1 MPTSSGPNTVNDS
14 VIFAY
19 DVADI
24 VNSYKGRPTDNL
36 VANATLN
43 VYNNVTSDVTATIT
57 QTSDYYKGAPI
68 WKETITPTTSA
79 GVSYLTN
86 GNNPG
91 IGVYHT
97 GGGGI
102 ANRYAG
108 HTIFFKPI
116 GPMYSAPIFT
126 NYSNIVGWQS
136 SQQYDDMGDGWFR
149 AKVLWY
155 DTTTRTD
162 SKYWA
167 INPAGAIIDAPIT
180 IYWAGPFK
188 EDLNSQYIS
197 QFVNGSRSVTNSL
210 LDLSG
215 RGYSINLTDISF
227 DSNLQI
233 YFDGTND
240 VIYIPSVNT
249 LGGMANHT
257 WEMMV
262 KSPGL
267 GSGKTI
273 GGLLCPDYGMIS
285 YIDGSGNIVY
295 YLYNSDTSSYIF
307 ILSTSGV
314 NYFDNKWHHIVCSRQ
329 NYGTGRIYVDGQ
341 LKVESGNTGG
351 WSGTTI
357 WSNMSTSIGNNPNDA
372 YYNLNGSI
380 AITKIY
386 NRALTIDEVKN
397 NYSQYKSR
405 FNLS

>member
-24 VNSYKGRPTDNL
+24 INSYKGRPTDNL
-36 VANATLN
+36 IANATLN
-43 VYNNVTSDVTATIT
+43 VYNNVPSHVTASIT

-68 WKETITPTTSA
+68 WKETITPTTST

-116 GPMYSAPIFT
+116 GPMYSSPIFT

-136 SQQYDDMGDGWFR
+136 TNQYDDMGDGWFR

-162 SKYWA
+162 NKFWA

-188 EDLNSQYIS
+188 EDLNSPYIS
-197 QFVNGSRSVTNSL
+197 QFADGVRSVSGSL
-210 LDLSG
+210 LDISG
-215 RGYSINLTDISF
+215 IRNNINVSNVSF

-233 YFDGTND
+233 FFDGTDDYINANVNLGASCTIETIIKSANYENKVPISIDGDNYSSGPNIYFASNVITWNIGDGTANPFSNSSYPNSNYHHLIITND
-240 VIYIPSVNT
+240 YYGIAT
-249 LGGMANHT
+249 L
-257 WEMMV
+257 
-262 KSPGL
+262 
-267 GSGKTI
+267 
-273 GGLLCPDYGMIS
+273 
-285 YIDGSGNIVY
+285 YIDGVKIGTASFLNATTTGANKLWIGRFHGD
-295 YLYNSDTSSYIF
+295 N
-307 ILSTSGV
+307 
-314 NYFDNKWHHIVCSRQ
+314 NY
-329 NYGTGRIYVDGQ
+329 
-341 LKVESGNTGG
+341 
-351 WSGTTI
+351 TI
-357 WSNMSTSIGNNPNDA
+357 AADIPVV
-372 YYNLNGSI
+372 
-380 AITKIY
+380 KIY
-386 NRALTIDEVKN
+386 NRTLSINEVVQ
-397 NYSQYKSR
+397 NYNSYKKR